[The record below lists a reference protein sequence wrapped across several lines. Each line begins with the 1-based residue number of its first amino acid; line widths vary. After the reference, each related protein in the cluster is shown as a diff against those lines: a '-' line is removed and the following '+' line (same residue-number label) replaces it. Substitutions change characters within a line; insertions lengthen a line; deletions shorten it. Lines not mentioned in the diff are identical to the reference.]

1 MGRVVF
7 ILATLAALQGNVRAD
22 ERARGLA
29 AGLMDEEVSLR
40 DKYALFGQI
49 EKMDDHGFE
58 VVKQL
63 RVLMWKSDEQGV
75 ERGWW
80 AIWCIVGPELYHR
93 LRSGDG
99 NLNIVREDLQRTGG
113 LKGYVIWILERCEHH
128 DKEVRALA
136 NLRARE
142 VFGDKMSVEIADAL
156 IDAASG
162 VGARAIP
169 ARRQLIALERH
180 AKSLAA
186 RRIIERNASG
196 EVLPLELLKLAD
208 AEESDAARL
217 ARWVAQVDPRHR
229 KAFQP
234 LMKQVSDGQPAAV
247 EWQAL
252 LVEGGPVA
260 LEAAKIAAAS
270 PRLATP
276 NGLVVALV
284 QAGNAP
290 APEVVQALKPDRTKL
305 MPWLTMTL
313 DGGNPS
319 QKWAALA
326 VLQAIGMEGEEVRRK
341 ILSLV
346 LGPDPNHHDA
356 AVKLLSREDL
366 AAVNDLW
373 VIVSS
378 LSSREPRLRQIA
390 ARQLHEAKLVPA
402 EIGDALVKAV
412 DGRDF
417 AVREGLII
425 GIVRGLRYQRDVI
438 GELNDAANQEQDAAR
453 RAYAKAALRALGRG
467 GK

>member
-7 ILATLAALQGNVRAD
+7 ILIAIAALQGNLRAD

-29 AGLMDEEVSLR
+29 AGLMDEENSLR

-63 RVLMWKSDEQGV
+63 RLLMWKSDEQGV

-93 LRSGDG
+93 LRNGDG
-99 NLNIVREDLQRTGG
+99 NLTIVREDMQRAGG
-113 LKGYVIWILERCEHH
+113 LKGYVIWIIERREHH

-136 NLRARE
+136 NLRAGE
-142 VFGDKMSVEIADAL
+142 VFGDKMSVEVADAL
-156 IDAASG
+156 IDASSG

-169 ARRQLIALERH
+169 ARRQLMALERS
-180 AKSLAA
+180 AKALAA

-196 EVLPLELLKLAD
+196 EPLPLELLKLAD

-234 LMKQVSDGQPAAV
+234 LMKQVSDGQPAAA
-247 EWQAL
+247 EWEAL
-252 LVEGGPVA
+252 LAEGGPVA

-276 NGLVVALV
+276 NGLVIALV
-284 QAGNAP
+284 QGGHAP
-290 APEVVQALKPDRTKL
+290 APEIVQALKPDRAKL
-305 MPWLTMTL
+305 MPWLTTTL
-313 DGGNPS
+313 DGGNPG
-319 QKWAALA
+319 QKRAALA
-326 VLQAIGMEGEEVRRK
+326 VLQAIGLEGEEIRQK
-341 ILSLV
+341 ILPLV
-346 LGPDPNHHDA
+346 LGPDANHHDA
-356 AVKLLSREDL
+356 SVRLLNREDL
-366 AAVNDLW
+366 AAVKELW

-378 LSSREPRLRQIA
+378 LSSQEPRLRQIA
-390 ARQLHEAKLVPA
+390 ARQLHETKLVTA

-438 GELNDAANQEQDAAR
+438 DELNDAAQREQDAAR
-453 RAYAKAALRALGRG
+453 RAYVKAALRALGRSG
-467 GK
+467 E